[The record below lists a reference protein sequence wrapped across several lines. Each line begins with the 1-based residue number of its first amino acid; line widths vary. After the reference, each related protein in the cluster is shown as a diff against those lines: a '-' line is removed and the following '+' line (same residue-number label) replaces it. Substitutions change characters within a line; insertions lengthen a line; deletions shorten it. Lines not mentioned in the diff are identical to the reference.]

1 MICADDSPAT
11 ETLRLALSQSAWPEG
26 LRLVLIGQPVVTLAA
41 LLARTPVQ
49 TALPTLIASAEAA
62 LTDRRA
68 DRANTHLL
76 IAQEALAHPQA
87 LAALLGL
94 GIQPV
99 PQPLPLPAPA
109 LPDALLILLARHLID
124 RDPALGALEQAL
136 MAERSALAPVA
147 PTDPLDLETMR
158 GHAADNAAARRRD
171 ADTIALLEARCA
183 SGREELEAMAR
194 QNIALVARIE
204 EAEAEARAKI
214 QEKDAIIARAR
225 ARADQAIRDRD
236 AARAE
241 LDRFYRSNSYRVT
254 APLRWLRRRLRP

>member
-1 MICADDSPAT
+1 MLCADDSPAT
-11 ETLRLALSQSAWPEG
+11 ETLRLALSQSALPQG
-26 LRLVLIGQPVVTLAA
+26 RRLVLIGQPVLTLAA
-41 LLARTPVQ
+41 SLAQMPVQ
-49 TALPTLIASAEAA
+49 AALPALAATAEAA
-62 LTDRRA
+62 LAARRA

-87 LAALLGL
+87 LIAMLGL
-94 GIQPV
+94 AA
-99 PQPLPLPAPA
+99 QPLPLPAPV

-136 MAERSALAPVA
+136 MAERSALQPAPL
-147 PTDPLDLETMR
+147 TDPLDLETAR
-158 GHAADNAAARRRD
+158 DHAADSAAARRRD
-171 ADTIALLEARCA
+171 AATIALLEARCA

-194 QNIALVARIE
+194 QNIAIAARIDK
-204 EAEAEARAKI
+204 AETSAEDSRATV
-214 QEKDAIIARAR
+214 ARAR

-236 AARAE
+236 ATRAE